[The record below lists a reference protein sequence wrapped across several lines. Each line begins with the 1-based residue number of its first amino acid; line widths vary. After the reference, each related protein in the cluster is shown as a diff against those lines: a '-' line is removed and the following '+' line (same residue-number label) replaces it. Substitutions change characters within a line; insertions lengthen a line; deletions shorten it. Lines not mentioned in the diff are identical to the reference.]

1 MGDSGN
7 APTAP
12 EGTVRVTNTQTPSVS
27 RAPSQLE
34 GKGDITQFPPS
45 CSVLHGRRDPPN
57 QHPGAQRPGKN
68 GNTTLGGPHSSPG
81 PPPAG
86 APPPPPSPAPSASR
100 AAARRAEPA
109 GGEGALPGEALV
121 PIGWKSSPR
130 PRRVASPQGGAP
142 RGRGQ
147 PENTPKQS
155 CPPRTAPQPPARPI
169 QPSPHVAPRPGPA
182 GRPARLTFLGRFHLL
197 LGPAGALVHL
207 HGGCGGHTCW
217 RLCRHGHRA
226 ELPSPPGCGVC
237 PRPGSQTG
245 NGGSACG
252 AWVGESEPGGRAG
265 TASTLPSLPRSGPH
279 RPGLQG
285 HVPPEGRAA
294 AACRE
299 SSSAGPLRELP

>member
-1 MGDSGN
+1 M
-7 APTAP
+7 AT
-12 EGTVRVTNTQTPSVS
+12 
-27 RAPSQLE
+27 
-34 GKGDITQFPPS
+34 
-45 CSVLHGRRDPPN
+45 
-57 QHPGAQRPGKN
+57 RP
-68 GNTTLGGPHSSPG
+68 LGGLTALLGPRQLAHPLLPLRRPPRPLEPLQGGLSLREARGPFRARLSFPSDGRAAPG
-81 PPPAG
+81 P
-86 APPPPPSPAPSASR
+86 
-100 AAARRAEPA
+100 
-109 GGEGALPGEALV
+109 GGWPH
-121 PIGWKSSPR
+121 PR
-130 PRRVASPQGGAP
+130 GGAP

-265 TASTLPSLPRSGPH
+265 TAPCLPSLGLGPTGPGSRGMCRQRGAQQPPAGSPRALGRSASCRKGRPPGPNKGWVRIPANSGSS
-279 RPGLQG
+279 
-285 HVPPEGRAA
+285 PPPL
-294 AACRE
+294 
-299 SSSAGPLRELP
+299 SLKGPLWDTGTHGLPPGKTGQVPGADPGRGGGDPCDR